1 MLRWQVA
8 RGGLGHREK
17 KGKGLSLVDVLR
29 LDRKV
34 VSPEEG
40 TTQPGSS
47 ATELGKGGCYLRL
60 RALGLCRSSG
70 LCQHGGPHPAP
81 HLCPGPNPAPGRSL
95 ACTPPPSCEVRQGG
109 GGLSPPSAP
118 GLGCAAEAASLL
130 QDRAGRVAP
139 GGRKQTRGAS
149 LRFPAAT
156 GGGFG
161 AARSLVQHAH
171 TAAQGH
177 TDSAA
182 RGHTHR
188 ETRLGARSA
197 AHTLQ
202 PVRLWARIR
211 GLRARLHL
219 QSRRPAARTSPEA
232 SR

>member
-1 MLRWQVA
+1 M
-8 RGGLGHREK
+8 
-17 KGKGLSLVDVLR
+17 DVLL

-60 RALGLCRSSG
+60 RALGPCCSSG
-70 LCQHGGPHPAP
+70 LCQRGGPHPAP
-81 HLCPGPNPAPGRSL
+81 HLCPRPNPAPRALIGLHPTPRLRGLPGRRWSIASL
-95 ACTPPPSCEVRQGG
+95 G
-109 GGLSPPSAP
+109 P
-118 GLGCAAEAASLL
+118 GPGCAAEAAPLP
-130 QDRAGRVAP
+130 QDRAGRVAQ
-139 GGRKQTRGAS
+139 GGLKETRDAS
-149 LRFPAAT
+149 LRFPTAT
-156 GGGFG
+156 GCDFG
-161 AARSLVQHAH
+161 AARSLVQYAH

-177 TDSAA
+177 TDLAA

-211 GLRARLHL
+211 GLRVLLRLQPL
-219 QSRRPAARTSPEA
+219 RPAVPTSPEA
-232 SR
+232 IR